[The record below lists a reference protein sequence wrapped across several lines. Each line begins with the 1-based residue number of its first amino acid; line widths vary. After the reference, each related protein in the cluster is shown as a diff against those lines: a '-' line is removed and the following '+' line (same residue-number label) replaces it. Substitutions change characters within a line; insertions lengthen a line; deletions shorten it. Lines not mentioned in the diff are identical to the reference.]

1 MIASEVISKYILFW
15 KEKDHIQISNSS
27 LVPLNDPTTLFT
39 SSGMQPL
46 VPFLLGEEHPQGRR
60 LVNVQNCFR
69 AVDIDEVGDSRH
81 ITFFRMLGNW
91 SLGQYFKKEQLPDVF
106 EFLTNRLNIPIEKL
120 YSTVFEGNKDV
131 PKDVESEKILSQIF
145 KDKGLNPEEHIFYYG
160 VEKNWWSRAGVPEK
174 MPVGEPGG
182 PDSEIFYDLGTEH
195 DKKFGEVC
203 HVNCDCGRFIEIGN
217 SVFMQYMKTE
227 NGFEELPQK
236 NVDFG
241 GGLER
246 MIMAIEGQAD
256 VFKTSLISPV
266 IESIQNSTA
275 KTYEENKKEIRIIAD
290 HMISAVFITN
300 SGVRPSNKERGYIL
314 RRLLRRSFDN
324 FYVLNGDSIENIIE
338 RIVDTY
344 KDTDQDLID
353 NFEVIKNVILEE
365 EQSYKRVLS
374 EAKKFINK
382 KYKKVGDDLMGGVEI
397 SPDDVF
403 NLYTSYG
410 LSPTQIKSLG
420 YTFDEQEFAEKM
432 QQHQKISRVGS
443 THKFTGGLADHD
455 DKTIKG
461 HTATHLLQQALR
473 DVLGDSVHQT
483 GSNITSERLR
493 FDFSFD
499 AKLTDEQINKVEDI
513 VNGKIAENLPVNF
526 EMMPIEKAKK
536 LGAIGLFDE
545 KYDKD
550 VKVYFIGDSKNPEVA
565 YSKEFCGGPHVDFT
579 GRLEK
584 FKIIKEEGLGRGQ
597 RRIYAVVG

>member
-1 MIASEVISKYILFW
+1 MIASEIISKYISFW
-15 KEKDHIQISNSS
+15 EEKNHTQITNSS

-46 VPFLLGEEHPQGRR
+46 VPFLLGEEHPQGKR

-81 ITFFRMLGNW
+81 TTFFRMLGNW

-106 EFLTNRLNIPIEKL
+106 EFLTNKLNIPIEKL
-120 YSTVFEGNKDV
+120 YATVFEGNKDV
-131 PKDVESEKILSQIF
+131 PKDTESEKILTQIF
-145 KDKGLNPEEHIFYYG
+145 KDKGLDPEERIFYYG

-182 PDSEIFYDLGTEH
+182 PDSEIFYDFGTEH
-195 DKKFGEVC
+195 DKKFGEAC
-203 HVNCDCGRFIEIGN
+203 HVNCDCGRFVEIGN
-217 SVFMQYMKTE
+217 SVFMQYVKTE
-227 NGFEELPQK
+227 SGFEELPQK

-246 MIMAIEGQAD
+246 MIMAIEGQED
-256 VFKTSLISPV
+256 VFKTSLLSPIV
-266 IESIQNSTA
+266 ESIQNSTA
-275 KTYEENKKEIRIIAD
+275 KTYDDNKKEIRIIAD

-324 FYVLNGDSIENIIE
+324 FYLLNGDSIENIVE

-344 KDTDQDLID
+344 KDTDKDLID

-382 KYKKVGDDLMGGVEI
+382 KYKKIGDDLTGNVEI

-420 YTFDEQEFAEKM
+420 YTFDEQRFAEKM
-432 QQHQKISRVGS
+432 QQHQEISRVGS
-443 THKFTGGLADHD
+443 THKFAGGLADHNEG
-455 DKTIKG
+455 TIKG

-473 DVLGDSVHQT
+473 DVLGSSVHQT

-493 FDFSFD
+493 FDFEFD
-499 AKLTDEQINKVEDI
+499 AKLTDEQIAKVEEI

-536 LGAIGLFDE
+536 IGAIGLFDD
-545 KYDKD
+545 KYDTE
-550 VKVYFIGDSKNPEVA
+550 VKVYFIGDSKNPERA